1 MLLAVADHI
10 WRLGY
15 FRFDATT
22 GLAQLVRHGTKQ
34 AVPLLDTKRVEPVS
48 PVKNYLYAAA

>member
-1 MLLAVADHI
+1 LAVADHI
-10 WRLGY
+10 WRLGH

-34 AVPLLDTKRVEPVS
+34 AVPLLDTKRVEPVI
-48 PVKNYLYAAA
+48 PVEIYLYAAA